1 MPHPTGPGS
10 RPRKVYEQP
19 QEGRPSGLFDLKV
32 QQLRELRERI
42 SVARNIYV
50 FDPTPA
56 NEATLRRLIAQDD
69 ALYSDIA
76 FGIAP
81 EIRK

>member
-1 MPHPTGPGS
+1 MPRGPSVIG
-10 RPRKVYEQP
+10 EQP
-19 QEGRPSGLFDLKV
+19 LEGRPSGLFDLKV
-32 QQLRELRERI
+32 QQLKDLRERI
-42 SVARNIYV
+42 KSARSYYR

-56 NEATLRRLIAQDD
+56 NEAILRRLIAQDD

-76 FGIAP
+76 FGIAS